1 MSYQI
6 LLFAAVKVIEY
17 VVIVLTQ
24 TANSIAAF
32 THF

>member
-1 MSYQI
+1 MSYRI

-17 VVIVLTQ
+17 VVLVLTQ

-32 THF
+32 TLF